1 MDILKSLGLKDK
13 DQKQQG
19 DKPVSQDQNKQ
30 IPMLMA
36 GAAAPAVDK
45 IKIRKRNKASHAHT

>member
-19 DKPVSQDQNKQ
+19 DKPVSQDQNK
-30 IPMLMA
+30 PD
-36 GAAAPAVDK
+36 P
-45 IKIRKRNKASHAHT
+45 HAHGGCCGSCGGQNKNQEKK